1 MKTMTVFEARNH
13 FARTIEAAREDI
25 IIVTRN
31 GRPVAAI
38 QGIDDDDIE
47 DLLLERSERFWA
59 MIARARRGKSIALE
73 TIRKQ
78 VTGGRSA
85 RGRIRQSRARP
96 KKRVGAGAA
105 RA

>member
-13 FARTIEAAREDI
+13 FARTLDAAKEDL

-38 QGIDDDDIE
+38 QGIDDDDLE

-59 MIARARRGKSIALE
+59 MIRRARRGKPIAIEAL
-73 TIRKQ
+73 RKQ
-78 VTGGRSA
+78 ITGRRPSRGRTARARQRSA
-85 RGRIRQSRARP
+85 R
-96 KKRVGAGAA
+96 
-105 RA
+105 